1 MKKGEKRK
9 LDLLKTA
16 YEMFITRGYENTSVD
31 EIIEKAG
38 IAKGTYYYYFSSK
51 EQMLEEVIDMMLD
64 SQLEKAKTLLE
75 LDIPIPQKIV
85 GIVASIRPG
94 QDEMPIEDALHS
106 PENLLMH
113 EKINKKIIEEVS
125 PLLVKVAEDG
135 ISEGVFDCDNILER
149 VKIILI
155 LSNELFNEAAYTKR
169 DVEVFI
175 DVLEKTLGAKKGT
188 MAFVKDLI
196 G

>member
-64 SQLEKAKTLLE
+64 SQLEKAKALLE

-135 ISEGVFDCDNILER
+135 ISAGVFDCDNILER